1 MLTTC
6 VNFSKKIVR
15 SKAVPG
21 ADSYPRVICAAT
33 CHSSLVKR
41 EKTAYTTPSS
51 RERKEGCQRND
62 ADHVADPHW
71 PRDLRLHVLKEF
83 RVDLQDG
90 CSVAILREL
99 LHFEI
104 LAELLG
110 QNGHLLLLNQLSNV
124 RREVVHDRAAGSAY
138 GQLCVAPP
146 GRHSAP
152 FPGCGVGVSRM
163 INTRKRRWPYNRF
176 IPASAVLKSLCSSSL
191 RFAPRGPFCGKLAKS
206 KKTTS

>member
-1 MLTTC
+1 MQQD
-6 VNFSKKIVR
+6 
-15 SKAVPG
+15 P
-21 ADSYPRVICAAT
+21 
-33 CHSSLVKR
+33 
-41 EKTAYTTPSS
+41 
-51 RERKEGCQRND
+51 ERKGAQRND
-62 ADHVADPHW
+62 EGHVADPHW

-110 QNGHLLLLNQLSNV
+110 QNRHLLLLNQLSNV
-124 RREVVHDRAAGSAY
+124 RREVIHDRAAGSAY

-146 GRHSAP
+146 TLLVRSTLGTVSWLWSGRVKDDQHAEKAVAVQQVHPS
-152 FPGCGVGVSRM
+152 
-163 INTRKRRWPYNRF
+163 KRLAEEPLFLVVALRTTWT
-176 IPASAVLKSLCSSSL
+176 VL
-191 RFAPRGPFCGKLAKS
+191 RQTAKS

>member
-1 MLTTC
+1 MSFT
-6 VNFSKKIVR
+6 KKNCPLQ
-15 SKAVPG
+15 SCPWSG
-21 ADSYPRVICAAT
+21 LLPT
-33 CHSSLVKR
+33 CHLRSHLSFITGQD
-41 EKTAYTTPSS
+41 EYNPSEEHA
-51 RERKEGCQRND
+51 ERNGAQRND
-62 ADHVADPHW
+62 EGHVADPHW

-138 GQLCVAPP
+138 GQLSVAPP
-146 GRHSAP
+146 TLLVRSTLGT
-152 FPGCGVGVSRM
+152 VSRLW
-163 INTRKRRWPYNRF
+163 RR
-176 IPASAVLKSLCSSSL
+176 ACQ
-191 RFAPRGPFCGKLAKS
+191 G
-206 KKTTS
+206 